1 MKKIFLLLCL
11 IVTTGFC
18 FSACNKAEKKGL
30 PQAEIE
36 QKQLPEFK
44 DYLDAFI
51 NNDATAIEK
60 LKKGEIA
67 PCKSVSSLIQYYL
80 QDKDED
86 TCIRIVKLA
95 LENKGKIVYGLD
107 MSGPLIESCK
117 LNYYKLTE
125 YLLTTD
131 AKKYIDHHASQ
142 YAPALFWAMLN
153 GNIELVELLLKNGA
167 DPNSETHYG
176 RTYMDEITEFIADKR
191 ISPETGNKMK
201 ELLIKYGYKEQTS
214 DN

>member
-30 PQAEIE
+30 PQAESE
-36 QKQLPEFK
+36 EKQLPEFE
-44 DYLDAFI
+44 DYLEAFI

-60 LKKGEIA
+60 LRKGEIA
-67 PCKSVSSLIQYYL
+67 PCESVSSLIQYYL
-80 QDKDED
+80 QDKDEE
-86 TCIRIVKLA
+86 TCIRIVKIA
-95 LENKGKIVYGLD
+95 LENKGKMVYGMD
-107 MSGPLIESCK
+107 FSNPLIESCK

-125 YLLTTD
+125 YLLKTGE
-131 AKKYIDHHASQ
+131 KKYINHPGSQ

-191 ISPETGNKMK
+191 ISPETGKQLK

>member
-1 MKKIFLLLCL
+1 MKKAILSFCL

-18 FSACNKAEKKGL
+18 FSACDKTEKKSL
-30 PQAEIE
+30 PQAVTQE
-36 QKQLPEFK
+36 KQLPEFE
-44 DYLDAFI
+44 DCLEAFI
-51 NNDATAIEK
+51 NKDESAIEK

-131 AKKYIDHHASQ
+131 AKKYIDHNASQ

-153 GNIELVELLLKNGA
+153 GNRELTELLLKNGA
-167 DPNSETHYG
+167 DPNNQTTYG
-176 RTYMDEITEFIADKR
+176 KTYMDEIESFVGKQR

>member
-1 MKKIFLLLCL
+1 MKKIILLLCF
-11 IVTTGFC
+11 IVTASFC
-18 FSACNKAEKKGL
+18 FSACSKTEKNGL
-30 PQAEIE
+30 PQAESE
-36 QKQLPEFK
+36 EKQLPEFE

-60 LKKGEIA
+60 LEKGEIA
-67 PCKSVSSLIQYYL
+67 PCESISSLIQYYL
-80 QDKDED
+80 QDKDEE

-95 LENKGKIVYGLD
+95 LDNKGKMVYGMD
-107 MSGPLIESCK
+107 FSNPLIESCK
-117 LNYYKLTE
+117 LSHYKLTE
-125 YLLTTD
+125 FLLTTD
-131 AKKYIDHHASQ
+131 AKEYINYPFSQ

-153 GNIELVELLLKNGA
+153 GNMKLAELLLENGA
-167 DPNSETHYG
+167 DPNIESHYG

-191 ISPETGNKMK
+191 ISPETGKQLK

>member
-1 MKKIFLLLCL
+1 MKKIILLLCL
-11 IVTTGFC
+11 IVATSFS

-36 QKQLPEFK
+36 DKQLPEFE
-44 DYLDAFI
+44 DYLEAFI

-60 LKKGEIA
+60 LRRGEIA
-67 PCKSVSSLIQYYL
+67 PCESVSSLIQYYL
-80 QDKDED
+80 QDKDEE
-86 TCIRIVKLA
+86 TCIRIVKIA
-95 LENKGKIVYGLD
+95 LENKGKMVYGMD
-107 MSGPLIESCK
+107 FSNPLIESCK

-125 YLLTTD
+125 YLLKTD
-131 AKKYIDHHASQ
+131 EKKYINHPGSQ

-153 GNIELVELLLKNGA
+153 GNIELAELLLKNGA

-191 ISPETGNKMK
+191 ISPETGKQLK